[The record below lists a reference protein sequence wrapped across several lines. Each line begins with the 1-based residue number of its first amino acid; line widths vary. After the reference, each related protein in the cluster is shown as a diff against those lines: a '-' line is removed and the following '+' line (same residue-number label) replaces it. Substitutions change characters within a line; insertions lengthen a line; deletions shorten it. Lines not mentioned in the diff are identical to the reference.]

1 MTIEVA
7 TTEVLDTLY
16 GRRYA
21 RLIGYLGGRKFI
33 AVMSTLITATWLV
46 YTQVIEPVIYRDI
59 MIGVVAAY
67 VVSNVWQKRVEAT
80 NSASQ

>member
-7 TTEVLDTLY
+7 TTEVLDKLY

-33 AVMSTLITATWLV
+33 AVMSTLASCTYLV
-46 YTQVIEPVIYRDI
+46 IGKHIADGVYSAV
-59 MIGVVAAY
+59 MIAVVAAY
-67 VVSNVWQKRVEAT
+67 VVANVAQKKVEKGQ
-80 NSASQ
+80 SLLD